1 MNQVTLVDLRFISS
15 GAYRC
20 EVSTEG
26 PNFETLFSNENMT
39 VRGECLEGQ
48 RRQLWGEHA
57 AKKKREKIAAAPRVK
72 LKKDEERDAR
82 RIQRSLCLPGV
93 CDERASRIKNQ
104 A

>member
-1 MNQVTLVDLRFISS
+1 MSRSNMNQVTLVELNFISS

-48 RRQLWGEHA
+48 RRQLWAEH
-57 AKKKREKIAAAPRVK
+57 AKKKRKRSTPGGREQKGER
-72 LKKDEERDAR
+72 ERERERDAR
-82 RIQRSLCLPGV
+82 AVSVSPRRL
-93 CDERASRIKNQ
+93 
-104 A
+104 